1 MITLNQKS
9 VFENS
14 PQSGLSPNLSAN
26 VDTKACRLY
35 KYINRKQCIAVKQRT
50 KRDKAE
56 RRYKRK
62 MADKPNKA
70 QLSVREQKQTMQD
83 CTYTLY
89 IL

>member
-1 MITLNQKS
+1 MYCIIMITLNQKS

-50 KRDKAE
+50 TRDKAE
-56 RRYKRK
+56 RRDIQTKYRWQIV
-62 MADKPNKA
+62 DKSYDRVKN
-70 QLSVREQKQTMQD
+70 
-83 CTYTLY
+83 
-89 IL
+89 